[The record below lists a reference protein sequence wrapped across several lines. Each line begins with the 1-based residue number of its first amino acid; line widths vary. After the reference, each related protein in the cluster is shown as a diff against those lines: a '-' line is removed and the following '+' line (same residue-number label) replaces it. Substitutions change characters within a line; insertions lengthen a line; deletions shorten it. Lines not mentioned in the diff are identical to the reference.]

1 MSCLRELPYPYP
13 IVIMFTNYGEISI
26 MFSKQ
31 MRVFENDQAEYVQFL
46 LKENFLELS
55 LHKSDYGEVI
65 VGKPFYEA
73 SYFDEVEESTP
84 SRLLQKSDDSNKRF
98 DDDAIYDK
106 NFSWTIKNLTANR
119 MKLQII
125 FDNPKHISADMF
137 DKMQVAFIKPDIF
150 LVDQFDITAPNDL

>member
-1 MSCLRELPYPYP
+1 M
-13 IVIMFTNYGEISI
+13 
-26 MFSKQ
+26 
-31 MRVFENDQAEYVQFL
+31 

-150 LVDQFDITAPNDL
+150 LVD